1 MPLARALLG
10 LDLRDALL
18 PAELPECPRYRGS
31 YRCKVERLNALRL
44 GAEAFLSLHFM
55 LLMFMFMFLL
65 ARRLRINA
73 SKIVPSFPQLR
84 FAAVSR

>member
-1 MPLARALLG
+1 MQ
-10 LDLRDALL
+10 DALL

-55 LLMFMFMFLL
+55 LLMFMFIYVFAVC
-65 ARRLRINA
+65 ARSHGI
-73 SKIVPSFPQLR
+73 KIVPRFPYARL
-84 FAAVSR
+84 AAVSR